1 MGTTKKVE
9 QLILVMKLKSKLVDS
24 LTTDNV
30 DTSDWNTTN

>member
-9 QLILVMKLKSKLVDS
+9 QLTLVMKLKSKLVDS